1 MGEIQIYTET
11 VMNKFISWHK
21 RQIEQIRKKLGI
33 SWYGVA
39 WIAWAKGVVMGLL
52 VWLLIYLM
60 HLT

>member
-1 MGEIQIYTET
+1 
-11 VMNKFISWHK
+11 MNKFISWHK

-39 WIAWAKGVVMGLL
+39 WIAWAKGVAMGLL
-52 VWLLIYLM
+52 IWLLVFLM